1 MAEKSLIKRLEW
13 FVLIWIASVL
23 TLGIVAYII
32 RLFIT

>member
-1 MAEKSLIKRLEW
+1 MAKQPLIKRLGW
-13 FVLIWIASVL
+13 FALIWVASVL